1 MQLKFDI
8 TTDEYNIVN
17 AILKKYLK
25 DTKVYVFGSRAKY
38 TTRFNSDL
46 DLALEAKE
54 KIDKEVLIDLKEEF
68 DDSDLK
74 YSVDIVDLNHID
86 NGFKKIIDNDKVE
99 FTLE

>member
-1 MQLKFDI
+1 MKLKFDI
-8 TTDEYNIVN
+8 TIEEYYIVN
-17 AILKKYLK
+17 AILKKHIK

-54 KIDKEVLIDLKEEF
+54 KIDKDLLIDLKEEF
-68 DDSDLK
+68 NDSDLK

-86 NGFKKIIDNDKVE
+86 HSFKKIIDSEKIE
-99 FTLE
+99 FPLE